1 MINTTDSITLHGDDV
16 LESAAAILEE
26 LAQKAMEA
34 ENVAGKTN
42 PELLKDMQ
50 ARHRL
55 ALTIFLRHRKGRAL
69 TYQELTTLYRLC
81 LVPDKQLDLAMP

>member
-34 ENVAGKTN
+34 EKVAGK
-42 PELLKDMQ
+42 P
-50 ARHRL
+50 
-55 ALTIFLRHRKGRAL
+55 IPSF
-69 TYQELTTLYRLC
+69 
-81 LVPDKQLDLAMP
+81 